1 MAPPVGKVSSRRRQ
15 VAVDRRGPMAAS
27 APPWVSRKILRPGKD
42 LYRQFEEKDD
52 DPEANPHTRPCPRAN
67 LDRASVGSDHA
78 HVPTLMEP
86 VQDLKPH
93 GFWSMLGPGQRG
105 LGVLVPRA
113 PDLMP
118 FGGDTW
124 GGEGLTGARSLV
136 IAAGTGLGAW

>member
-15 VAVDRRGPMAAS
+15 VAVDRRGPMATS

-67 LDRASVGSDHA
+67 LDGASVGSDHA

-105 LGVLVPRA
+105 LGGLVPRA

-118 FGGDTW
+118 LGGGTG
-124 GGEGLTGARSLV
+124 GGEGLTGARSLSSRP
-136 IAAGTGLGAW
+136 AWA